1 MFLLVLVINMI
12 LINIFKLQWVRRF
25 LRKEKNKKQIFT
37 NYLFDLYLQEK
48 IIKTKTQL
56 IRYYSIQFFI
66 EGSINFATF

>member
-1 MFLLVLVINMI
+1 LFLLVLVINMI